1 MPSLTISKLLWL
13 SNLTIAATAFSSS
26 HHTGRCS
33 RSLLSPLFQQSDQET
48 TSSISSLTGDYTDD
62 DDDNNDVA
70 DDSSDSNKR
79 QKPQWMRCI
88 NGVVPAKVNALNEAV
103 AMVANVSRDEAN
115 KLIEMG
121 AVWAKM
127 DTLTEDDV
135 FDQYFG
141 VDSSASLQYA
151 DFPSGWGSGEEED
164 DEEESLE
171 DYIERQM
178 SLRFRR
184 ILTPSTIEPGTDIR
198 IYPHPRRF
206 PSCYEFADQKRL
218 LYEDTTFIVV
228 DKPPMLPTQPEPS
241 NYEECCPGC
250 VNLLMGPFTTI
261 EGEMVQ
267 RPLICHRVD
276 SCVGGCVVLSKD
288 GNGQK
293 VFTDLQRQRKIK
305 KLYKAVT
312 TEPVPLGMHVHWMWK
327 SLNARG
333 QVGGTPCQ
341 FVSHTPPA
349 SRKKAKAWIRCVLE
363 VVECKPI
370 NIDKNAGHGYDP
382 GDKQHY
388 QSTIRL
394 VTGRKHQVRAQLA
407 SLGCPLIRD
416 TLYEPIGGMTLE
428 KLEEEASEEMMDE
441 ALSNVRVPTEP
452 IGLQAH
458 AILFAGVK
466 AKAGTPWW
474 GDDISTTLPTPTK
487 AALAPTDDN
496 TDPYADY
503 ITTKSGIRYLITKEG
518 NGAVPSAGQTVKAH
532 YTGWLDGF
540 DSEKKF
546 DSSRDRGRP
555 FTFKVGAGQVIRG
568 WDESFL
574 TMKVGERRKII
585 LPARLAYGDRGAGG
599 IIPGGAT
606 LYFDVEL
613 LGIL

>member
-1 MPSLTISKLLWL
+1 MLYHQFATKLLCF
-13 SNLTIAATAFSSS
+13 SCLTIAATAFTTP
-26 HHTGRCS
+26 HNRRCS
-33 RSLLSPLFQQSDQET
+33 RSVCNPLYQQSTDEEAIT
-48 TSSISSLTGDYTDD
+48 TSPSTVDDADKASTTDEPT
-62 DDDNNDVA
+62 
-70 DDSSDSNKR
+70 NKR
-79 QKPQWMRCI
+79 QKPLWMKCI
-88 NGVVPAKVNALNEAV
+88 NAVVPSKVTALNEAV
-103 AMVANVSRDEAN
+103 AMVANVSREEAN
-115 KLIEMG
+115 NLIEMG

-127 DTLTEDDV
+127 DTLTDDDV
-135 FDQYFG
+135 LDQYYG
-141 VDSSASLQYA
+141 SDYSANIQYA
-151 DFPSGWGSGEEED
+151 DFPSGWGSGNDGLNEQQEE
-164 DEEESLE
+164 EEESLD

-178 SLRFRR
+178 SLRYRR
-184 ILTPSTIEPGTDIR
+184 ILTPSTITPGTDIR
-198 IYPHPRRF
+198 VYPHPRRF
-206 PSCYEFADQKRL
+206 PSCYEFSDQNRL
-218 LYEDTTFIVV
+218 LYEDTTFVVV

-261 EGEMVQ
+261 EGEPVQ

-288 GNGQK
+288 SNGQK

-327 SLNARG
+327 PLVARG
-333 QVGGTPCQ
+333 QVGGTACQ
-341 FVSHTPPA
+341 FVSHIPPI
-349 SRKKAKAWIRCVLE
+349 SRKKAKSWIRCVLE

-370 NIDKNAGHGYDP
+370 SIDKDAGHGYDP

-416 TLYEPIGGMTLE
+416 TLYEPIGGLTLE
-428 KLEEEASEEMMDE
+428 KLEEEASEEIMDE
-441 ALSNVRVPTEP
+441 AMTKVRVPTEP

-474 GDDISTTLPTPTK
+474 GNGEAVAVSTAPKSAPATK
-487 AALAPTDDN
+487 K
-496 TDPYADY
+496 TDPYANY
-503 ITTKSGIRYLITKEG
+503 VTTASGMKYLIAKEG
-518 NGAVPSAGQTVKAH
+518 DGPVPSTGSTVKAH

-540 DSEKKF
+540 DSPKKF
-546 DSSRDRGRP
+546 DSSRTQGRP
-555 FTFKVGAGQVIRG
+555 LTFKVGTGQVIRG
-568 WDESFL
+568 WDESFS

-585 LPARLAYGDRGAGG
+585 LPSRLGYGDRGAGNV
-599 IIPGGAT
+599 IPGGAT

-613 LGIL
+613 LDFF

>member
-1 MPSLTISKLLWL
+1 MIMPSPRIIIKLLL
-13 SNLTIAATAFSSS
+13 RLLIVTLAATAFSSI
-26 HHTGRCS
+26 HNIGRCT
-33 RSLLSPLFQQSDQET
+33 LSAFKTPLFQQFFDQGT
-48 TSSISSLTGDYTDD
+48 TSMSSLTADNTDD
-62 DDDNNDVA
+62 ATATTIITLNTQ
-70 DDSSDSNKR
+70 
-79 QKPQWMRCI
+79 QKPLWMKCV
-88 NGVVPAKVNALNEAV
+88 NGVVPANVRALNEAV
-103 AMVANVSRDEAN
+103 AIVANVSRAEAN

-127 DTLTEDDV
+127 DTLTDDDV
-135 FDQYFG
+135 FDQYYQ
-141 VDSSASLQYA
+141 VDSSAALQYA
-151 DFPSGWGSGEEED
+151 DFPSGWGSGYDGVSEEE
-164 DEEESLE
+164 EEESFE
-171 DYIERQM
+171 EYIERQM
-178 SLRFRR
+178 SLRYRR
-184 ILTPSTIEPGTDIR
+184 ILTPSTIEPGIDIR
-198 IYPHPRRF
+198 VYPHPRRF
-206 PSCYEFADQKRL
+206 PSCYEFADKSRL

-250 VNLLMGPFTTI
+250 VNLLMGPFVTI
-261 EGEMVQ
+261 EGEKVL
-267 RPLICHRVD
+267 RPFICHRVD

-341 FVSHTPPA
+341 FVSHTPPV

-370 NIDKNAGHGYDP
+370 SIDMNANHGYDP

-416 TLYEPIGGMTLE
+416 TLYEPIAGMTLE
-428 KLEEEASEEMMDE
+428 KLEEEASEELMDE
-441 ALSNVRVPTEP
+441 ALSKVRVPTQP

-466 AKAGTPWW
+466 ARAGTPWW
-474 GDDISTTLPTPTK
+474 GDSVSSHPND
-487 AALAPTDDN
+487 
-496 TDPYADY
+496 ADY
-503 ITTKSGIRYLITKEG
+503 KTTNS
-518 NGAVPSAGQTVKAH
+518 
-532 YTGWLDGF
+532 
-540 DSEKKF
+540 
-546 DSSRDRGRP
+546 
-555 FTFKVGAGQVIRG
+555 
-568 WDESFL
+568 
-574 TMKVGERRKII
+574 
-585 LPARLAYGDRGAGG
+585 
-599 IIPGGAT
+599 
-606 LYFDVEL
+606 
-613 LGIL
+613 

>member
-1 MPSLTISKLLWL
+1 MLNHPSITKIVWFT
-13 SNLTIAATAFSSS
+13 NLAIAATAFTTP
-26 HHTGRCS
+26 HNKRCT
-33 RSLLSPLFQQSDQET
+33 RSVCNPLFQQSEET
-48 TSSISSLTGDYTDD
+48 ITDTVTT
-62 DDDNNDVA
+62 NTP
-70 DDSSDSNKR
+70 
-79 QKPQWMRCI
+79 QKPLWMKCI
-88 NGVVPAKVNALNEAV
+88 NAVVPSKVTALNEAV
-103 AMVANVSRDEAN
+103 AMVANVSREEAN
-115 KLIEMG
+115 NLIEMG

-127 DTLTEDDV
+127 DLLTDDDV
-135 FDQYFG
+135 LDQYYG
-141 VDSSASLQYA
+141 SDYSANIQYA
-151 DFPSGWGSGEEED
+151 DFPSGWGAGNDGLNEREEE
-164 DEEESLE
+164 EEESLD

-178 SLRFRR
+178 SLRYRR

-198 IYPHPRRF
+198 VYPHPRRF
-206 PSCYEFADQKRL
+206 PSCYEFADQNRL

-261 EGEMVQ
+261 EGEPVQ

-327 SLNARG
+327 PLVARG
-333 QVGGTPCQ
+333 QVGGTACQ
-341 FVSHTPPA
+341 FVSHIPPI
-349 SRKKAKAWIRCVLE
+349 SRKKAKSWIRCVLE

-370 NIDKNAGHGYDP
+370 SIDENAGHGYNP

-416 TLYEPIGGMTLE
+416 TLYEPIAGLTLE
-428 KLEEEASEEMMDE
+428 KLEEEASEEVMDE
-441 ALSNVRVPTEP
+441 AMTRVRVPTEP

-474 GDDISTTLPTPTK
+474 GKGEAVDGVSTASK
-487 AALAPTDDN
+487 AATITEK

-503 ITTKSGIRYLITKEG
+503 TTTASGMKYLIIKEG
-518 NGAVPSAGQTVKAH
+518 EGAAPSAGSTVKAH

-540 DSEKKF
+540 DSQKKF
-546 DSSRDRGRP
+546 DSSRTQGRP
-555 FTFKVGAGQVIRG
+555 LTFKVGTGQVIRG
-568 WDESFL
+568 WDESFS

-585 LPARLAYGDRGAGG
+585 LPSRLGYGDRGAGN

-613 LGIL
+613 LDIF

>member
-1 MPSLTISKLLWL
+1 MLYHPLITQLLWL
-13 SNLTIAATAFSSS
+13 SNLTIAANAFSTP
-26 HHTGRCS
+26 HNRRCT
-33 RSLLSPLFQQSDQET
+33 RSVCNPLFQQSSDQEAIL
-48 TSSISSLTGDYTDD
+48 TSSSTADNIRDGTATDTD
-62 DDDNNDVA
+62 ANT
-70 DDSSDSNKR
+70 R
-79 QKPQWMRCI
+79 QKPLWMKCI
-88 NGVVPAKVNALNEAV
+88 NAVVPAKVTALNEAV
-103 AMVANVSRDEAN
+103 AMVANVSREEAN
-115 KLIEMG
+115 NLIEMG

-127 DTLTEDDV
+127 DLLTDDDV
-135 FDQYFG
+135 IDQYYG
-141 VDSSASLQYA
+141 SEYTANIQYA
-151 DFPSGWGSGEEED
+151 DFPSGWGSGNDGLEEE
-164 DEEESLE
+164 EEESFE
-171 DYIERQM
+171 DYVERQM
-178 SLRFRR
+178 SLRYRR
-184 ILTPSTIEPGTDIR
+184 ILTPSTIAPGTDIR
-198 IYPHPRRF
+198 VYPHPRRF
-206 PSCYEFADQKRL
+206 PSCYEFADQNRL
-218 LYEDTTFIVV
+218 LYEDTTFVVV

-261 EGEMVQ
+261 EGQQVQ

-312 TEPVPLGMHVHWMWK
+312 TEPVPLGMHFHWMWK

-341 FVSHTPPA
+341 FVSHIPPV
-349 SRKKAKAWIRCVLE
+349 SRKKAKAWIRCALE

-370 NIDKNAGHGYDP
+370 SIDKNAGHGYDP

-416 TLYEPIGGMTLE
+416 TLYEPIAGLTLE

-441 ALSNVRVPTEP
+441 AMKNVRVPTEP

-474 GDDISTTLPTPTK
+474 GDGGRVTDASTPKTAPKSAPANNK
-487 AALAPTDDN
+487 A
-496 TDPYADY
+496 DPYADY
-503 ITTKSGIRYLITKEG
+503 KTTASGMKYLITKEG
-518 NGAVPSAGQTVKAH
+518 DGVTPSTGQTVKAH

-540 DSEKKF
+540 DSPKKF
-546 DSSRDRGRP
+546 DSSRTQGRP
-555 FTFKVGAGQVIRG
+555 LMFKVGTGQVIRG
-568 WDESFL
+568 WDESFS
-574 TMKVGERRKII
+574 TMKVGERRRII
-585 LPARLAYGDRGAGG
+585 LPSRLAYGDKGAGG

-613 LGIL
+613 LGAL